1 MTGEVGKMPDLQ
13 ISRSDIEQLARKL
26 DSLGSHFTQSE
37 WTLLSAVF
45 ALATE
50 AVGATGSAVADPRP
64 PGAGRPAVAAPA
76 ASPLASFT
84 PGKDEDDEGLVPD
97 KIGQA
102 SLHDLVLR
110 SFTPGQDEASGSD
123 PGSGPGTGPG
133 PDKIGRA

>member
-1 MTGEVGKMPDLQ
+1 MPDLQ

-50 AVGATGSAVADPRP
+50 AIGATGSAAADPRP
-64 PGAGRPAVAAPA
+64 PGAGRKAVVAPA

-84 PGKDEDDEGLVPD
+84 PGKDEDDEEGPVPD

-110 SFTPGQDEASGSD
+110 SFTPGQDEESGSD
-123 PGSGPGTGPG
+123 PGSGPDPDPG